1 MSAEGDAPDIH
12 PAPPEHWHEALELVF
27 RSVAPEQRSG
37 VVESLVS
44 QAAAQP
50 ELLEGLFEA
59 RRRGT
64 LTAAA
69 WIQMQPGHVASLWA
83 PQLLA
88 AEAEAVA
95 AGLLNA
101 CLALASE
108 RRARIAQSLLKTDT
122 NAEYQWLLAAGFQH
136 VTNLLYLVSLD
147 RQFPD
152 APLASQL
159 EFEPFRD
166 GALLRFVGLIDRTY
180 EKTRDCPSL
189 NGVRDTLDVIE
200 GYRAVGQHQEALWL
214 IVRNQG
220 EDIGCLLLADHPTDG
235 ALELVYMGLVPEARG
250 RGYGIELVRH
260 AQWLTRKARR
270 SRLLLAV
277 DADNAPA
284 IDIYAA
290 AGFVTWDSRVVLVQ
304 AL

>member
-1 MSAEGDAPDIH
+1 MPGDGDAPDIH
-12 PAPPEHWHEALELVF
+12 PAPPVHWREALELVF
-27 RSVAPEQRSG
+27 RSIAPEQRSG
-37 VVESLVS
+37 VVESLVA
-44 QAAAQP
+44 QAAVQP

-69 WIQMQPGHVASLWA
+69 WIQMQPGRVASLWA

-88 AEAEAVA
+88 AEAEVVA
-95 AGLLNA
+95 ARLLEV

-108 RRARIAQSLLKTDT
+108 RRSRLAQSLLKTDT
-122 NAEYQWLLAAGFQH
+122 SAEYQWLLAAGFQH
-136 VTNLLYLVSLD
+136 ITNLLYLVSLD
-147 RQFPD
+147 RHFPD
-152 APLASQL
+152 APLRSEL
-159 EFEPFRD
+159 EFQSFRD
-166 GALLRFVGLIDRTY
+166 RALLRFVGLTDRTY

-200 GYRAVGQHQEALWL
+200 GYRAVGQFREALWL
-214 IVRNQG
+214 LVRNRG
-220 EDIGCLLLADHPTDG
+220 EDIGCLLLTDHPADG
-235 ALELVYMGLVPEARG
+235 ALELVYLGLVPEARG
-250 RGYGIELVRH
+250 RGYGIEMVRH
-260 AQWLTRKARR
+260 AQWLTREAGR

-284 IDIYAA
+284 IDIYAR